1 MDVYAMAATF
11 YRCVTGKIPQESL
24 SRMEQDHLEKPGIFC
39 TDMNRVTEAVIM
51 KGLALRTEDR
61 YMDMRS
67 FYEGLKAANP
77 QLAGYTAEVSSKTQP
92 PVSDLP
98 SNNILE
104 DDRREREKNKKVQKI
119 AIVCIAVLVVVRL
132 IGFFL

>member
-1 MDVYAMAATF
+1 
-11 YRCVTGKIPQESL
+11 
-24 SRMEQDHLEKPGIFC
+24 MEQDHLEKPGIFC

-77 QLAGYTAEVSSKTQP
+77 QLAGHTDVVSSKTLP

-119 AIVCIAVLVVVRL
+119 AIVCIAALVVVRL